1 MASRIEALRARLAAA
16 TKGPWRWNRLYLLQD
31 VPCRDGGEGREENPF
46 STPVGRPIAD
56 DGSAGDEYSPTIDT
70 RGPDAALIAAAPT
83 DLADLLATLEK
94 VRELRDRLV
103 AFSNKNSRITCNE
116 YEQDRAQQADNDAE
130 ELTEI
135 LAPWEGDKR

>member
-1 MASRIEALRARLAAA
+1 MASRIEALRKLLVPNESASCGQYFYPYELLAL
-16 TKGPWRWNRLYLLQD
+16 R
-31 VPCRDGGEGREENPF
+31 
-46 STPVGRPIAD
+46 
-56 DGSAGDEYSPTIDT
+56 
-70 RGPDAALIAAAPT
+70 
-83 DLADLLATLEK
+83 DLLATLEK